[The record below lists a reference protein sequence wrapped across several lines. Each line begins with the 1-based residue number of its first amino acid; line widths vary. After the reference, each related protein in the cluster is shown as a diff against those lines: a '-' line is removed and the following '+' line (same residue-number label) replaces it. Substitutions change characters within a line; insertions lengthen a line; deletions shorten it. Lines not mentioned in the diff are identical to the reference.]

1 MLVQYAQPKGEFA
14 GTIVDVKVDRDEG
27 PGDEL
32 TWSVLFDNGD
42 EGQLSELEVLNGR
55 LAWDQKQ
62 ELNKLK
68 ESIGNAALE
77 YH

>member
-14 GTIVDVKVDRDEG
+14 GTIVDVKIDGDEG

-68 ESIGNAALE
+68 ELTGNAALE
-77 YH
+77 YQ